1 MKVLFVARMLHQV
14 SGGVERMAVRMMNE
28 MGERGHEVELF
39 TWDVNGAESYYL
51 LNSRV
56 VWHCLNIGD
65 ARRKAGWLIRA
76 KRQLVI
82 RNLLKRARPD
92 MIIAF
97 QHGPFLTVA
106 MAALGLGIPII
117 AAERNAPHRF
127 DHLKA
132 GSWRNLIFQTF
143 RLADRITVQWQEYV
157 ERYPRYL
164 RPRIVSIPNPVSPAV
179 HLASPRGKPGSEKR
193 LLCVGRL
200 SYQKNQS
207 VLIEAFGQ
215 ISTKLPEW
223 KLVLVGSGE
232 DEEKL
237 KQLVEERNLSD
248 RVDFVGITKD
258 IDQVYVGSHL
268 FCLPSRWEGFPNALA
283 EAMVHGLPVIGYAGC
298 AGVSQ
303 LITHGHT
310 GILVEG
316 NGSVENLAGGL
327 EELMKNNDLRH
338 VYGTAA
344 VDSMK
349 RFEPLKIFDRWEG
362 LFSEVSGGS

>member
-1 MKVLFVARMLHQV
+1 M
-14 SGGVERMAVRMMNE
+14 
-28 MGERGHEVELF
+28 
-39 TWDVNGAESYYL
+39 
-51 LNSRV
+51 
-56 VWHCLNIGD
+56 
-65 ARRKAGWLIRA
+65 
-76 KRQLVI
+76 
-82 RNLLKRARPD
+82 
-92 MIIAF
+92 
-97 QHGPFLTVA
+97 
-106 MAALGLGIPII
+106 
-117 AAERNAPHRF
+117 
-127 DHLKA
+127 
-132 GSWRNLIFQTF
+132 
-143 RLADRITVQWQEYV
+143 
-157 ERYPRYL
+157 
-164 RPRIVSIPNPVSPAV
+164 
-179 HLASPRGKPGSEKR
+179 
-193 LLCVGRL
+193 
-200 SYQKNQS
+200 
-207 VLIEAFGQ
+207 IEAFGQ